1 MTFKPLPR
9 RDRWYALLTILGVL
23 LLDLLL
29 VRAIVVR
36 PVDGLSFLLALW
48 VLGSLLVAGY
58 LGYRTIGA
66 FTLEY
71 WVDRNGVTLV
81 WGLTRQIIPM
91 AAIQRI
97 QRGATA
103 VGIDRLWP
111 WHWPYTERRRLWGAD
126 VGVVSSY
133 ATRPLSEQVIL
144 VTDGESYGLSP
155 ADPAKFLA
163 TIQSRYALGV
173 ARPLRSE
180 LQRPPLWTW
189 RLWRDRVAQ
198 MLIVAG
204 LAGVLLMFG
213 ILAFRYPSLPADV
226 PLHFD
231 VNGIPD
237 RIAAKS
243 GLFALPFIGML
254 VWLVNLVAGI
264 WLYRRY
270 QLGAAYLL
278 WGGALIVQAI
288 AALALLNLI
297 R

>member
-1 MTFKPLPR
+1 L
-9 RDRWYALLTILGVL
+9 
-23 LLDLLL
+23 
-29 VRAIVVR
+29 
-36 PVDGLSFLLALW
+36 
-48 VLGSLLVAGY
+48 
-58 LGYRTIGA
+58 
-66 FTLEY
+66 
-71 WVDRNGVTLV
+71 
-81 WGLTRQIIPM
+81 
-91 AAIQRI
+91 
-97 QRGATA
+97 
-103 VGIDRLWP
+103 DRLRV
-111 WHWPYTERRRLWGAD
+111 WHWPYTDRRRLWGAN

-133 ATRPLSEQVIL
+133 ATRPLTEQMIL
-144 VTDGESYGLSP
+144 VTEGESYGISP

-163 TIQSRYALGV
+163 AIQSRYALGI
-173 ARPLRSE
+173 ARPKRPE

-189 RLWRDRVAQ
+189 RLWRDRFAQ
-198 MLIVAG
+198 VLIVTG

-237 RIAAKS
+237 RIDAKS
-243 GLFALPFIGML
+243 GLFVLPFIGVI

-278 WGGALIVQAI
+278 WGGAVIVQAI
-288 AALALLNLI
+288 AGLALLNLI

>member
-9 RDRWYALLTILGVL
+9 RDRWHALLTILGML

-29 VRAIVVR
+29 VRAIVAR
-36 PVDGLSFLLALW
+36 PVDGLSFVLALW
-48 VLGSLLVAGY
+48 VLGSLLAAGY
-58 LGYRTIGA
+58 LSYRTVGA

-71 WVDRNGVTLV
+71 WVDRDGVTLV

-103 VGIDRLWP
+103 VGVDRLWP

-163 TIQSRYALGV
+163 AIQSRYALGV
-173 ARPLRSE
+173 ARPLRPE

-198 MLIVAG
+198 VLIVAG

-254 VWLVNLVAGI
+254 VWLVNLVSGI

>member
-1 MTFKPLPR
+1 MTFKPLSRP
-9 RDRWYALLTILGVL
+9 DRWYALLLILGLL

-29 VRAIVVR
+29 VRAIATR
-36 PVDGLSFLLALW
+36 PVDGLSFLSALW

-58 LGYRTIGA
+58 LGYRTVGA

-71 WVDRNGVTLV
+71 WVDRDGITLV
-81 WGLTRQIIPM
+81 WGVTRQIIPM
-91 AAIQRI
+91 AAIRRI
-97 QRGATA
+97 QQGALS
-103 VGIDRLWP
+103 VGVDRLWP

-133 ATRPLSEQVIL
+133 ATRPLTEQLIL
-144 VTDGESYGLSP
+144 VTDDESYGISP

-163 TIQSRYALGV
+163 AVQSRYALGV
-173 ARPLRSE
+173 ARPKRSE

-189 RLWRDRVAQ
+189 RLWRDRIAQ
-198 MLIVAG
+198 VLILAG
-204 LAGVLLMFG
+204 LIGVLFTFG
-213 ILAFRYPSLPADV
+213 ILAFRYPSLPADI

-231 VNGIPD
+231 ANGIPD

-243 GLFALPFIGML
+243 GLFALPLIGML

-278 WGGALIVQAI
+278 WCGAVVVQAI
-288 AALALLNLI
+288 AGLALLNLI

>member
-1 MTFKPLPR
+1 MTFKPLSRP
-9 RDRWYALLTILGVL
+9 DRWYALLLIVGLL

-29 VRAIVVR
+29 VRAVASR

-58 LGYRTIGA
+58 LGYRTVGA

-71 WVDRNGVTLV
+71 WVDRDGVTLV
-81 WGLTRQIIPM
+81 WGPTRQIIPM

-97 QRGATA
+97 QRGAIS
-103 VGIDRLWP
+103 VGVDRLWP

-133 ATRPLSEQVIL
+133 ATRPLTEQLIL
-144 VTDGESYGLSP
+144 VTDGESYGISP
-155 ADPAKFLA
+155 SEPAKFLA
-163 TIQSRYALGV
+163 AVQSRYALGIV
-173 ARPLRSE
+173 RPKRPE

-198 MLIVAG
+198 VLIVGG
-204 LAGVLLMFG
+204 LIGVLFMFG
-213 ILAFRYPSLPADV
+213 ILAFRYPSVPADV

-243 GLFALPFIGML
+243 GLFALPLIGML
-254 VWLVNLVAGI
+254 VWLANLIAGI

-278 WGGALIVQAI
+278 WGGAVVVQAI
-288 AALALLNLI
+288 AGLALLNLI

>member
-1 MTFKPLPR
+1 MSFKPLPR
-9 RDRWYALLTILGVL
+9 SDRWYALLAILGLL
-23 LLDLLL
+23 LLDLLIL
-29 VRAIVVR
+29 RTIATR
-36 PVDGLSFLLALW
+36 PVDVLSFLLALW

-58 LGYRTIGA
+58 LGYRTVGA

-71 WVDRNGVTLV
+71 WVDRDGVTLV
-81 WGLTRQIIPM
+81 WGVTRQIIPM
-91 AAIQRI
+91 AAIRRI
-97 QRGATA
+97 RQGATA
-103 VGIDRLWP
+103 VGVDRLWP
-111 WHWPYTERRRLWGAD
+111 WHWPYTERRRLWGAE
-126 VGVVSSY
+126 VGVVNSY
-133 ATRPLSEQVIL
+133 ATRPLAEQLIL
-144 VTDGESYGLSP
+144 VTDSESYGLSP

-163 TIQSRYALGV
+163 ALQTRYALGV
-173 ARPLRSE
+173 ARPRQPE

-198 MLIVAG
+198 VLILAG
-204 LAGVLLMFG
+204 LAGMLLMFG
-213 ILAFRYPSLPADV
+213 ILCFRYPDLPADV

-243 GLFALPFIGML
+243 GLFALPLIGAV
-254 VWLVNLVAGI
+254 VWLANLIAGI

-278 WGGALIVQAI
+278 WGGAVVVQAL
-288 AALALLNLI
+288 AGLALLNLI

>member
-1 MTFKPLPR
+1 MTFKPLSRP
-9 RDRWYALLTILGVL
+9 DRWYALLLILGLL
-23 LLDLLL
+23 LLDLLF
-29 VRAIVVR
+29 VRAIATR

-58 LGYRTIGA
+58 LGYRTVGA

-71 WVDRNGVTLV
+71 WVDRDGVTLV
-81 WGLTRQIIPM
+81 WGVTRQIIPM
-91 AAIQRI
+91 AAIRQV
-97 QRGATA
+97 QRGDVP
-103 VGIDRLWP
+103 VGLDRRRV
-111 WHWPYTERRRLWGAD
+111 WHWPYTDRRRLWGAD
-126 VGVVSSY
+126 VGVVNSY
-133 ATRPLSEQVIL
+133 ATRPLTEQMIL
-144 VTDGESYGLSP
+144 VTEGESYGISP
-155 ADPAKFLA
+155 ADSAKFLA
-163 TIQSRYALGV
+163 AIQSRYALGI
-173 ARPLRSE
+173 ARPKRAE

-189 RLWRDRVAQ
+189 RLWRDRFAQ
-198 MLIVAG
+198 VLIVAG
-204 LAGVLLMFG
+204 LAGMLFMFG

-237 RIAAKS
+237 RIDAKS
-243 GLFALPFIGML
+243 GLFALPFIGMI

-288 AALALLNLI
+288 AALALLSLI

>member
-1 MTFKPLPR
+1 MTFKPLSRP
-9 RDRWYALLTILGVL
+9 DRWHALLLILGLL

-29 VRAIVVR
+29 VRA
-36 PVDGLSFLLALW
+36 
-48 VLGSLLVAGY
+48 GSLLVAGY
-58 LGYRTIGA
+58 LGYRTVGA

-71 WVDRNGVTLV
+71 WVDRDGVTLV
-81 WGLTRQIIPM
+81 WGVTRQIIPM
-91 AAIQRI
+91 TAIRRV
-97 QRGATA
+97 QRGDVP
-103 VGIDRLWP
+103 VGLDRLRV
-111 WHWPYTERRRLWGAD
+111 WHWPYTERRRLWGAE

-133 ATRPLSEQVIL
+133 ATRPLTEQMIL
-144 VTDGESYGLSP
+144 VTEGESYGISP

-163 TIQSRYALGV
+163 AIQSRYALGI
-173 ARPLRSE
+173 ARPKRAE

-198 MLIVAG
+198 VLIVAG
-204 LAGVLLMFG
+204 LAGVLFMFG

-237 RIAAKS
+237 RIDIKS
-243 GLFALPFIGML
+243 GLFALPFIGMII
-254 VWLVNLVAGI
+254 WLVDLVAGI

-288 AALALLNLI
+288 AALALLSLI